1 MQGSKVFIVED
12 DPHLQFF
19 YKQIITLNGFELVGI
34 AGNGG
39 EAISMFKS
47 FIEKPDVIIMDH
59 RMPVKNGIDTSKEL
73 LEIDKNLK
81 IVFSSADASVRE
93 EALSLGVSD
102 FIDKPFTIEK
112 ILDLIQ
118 KVFISKES

>member
-1 MQGSKVFIVED
+1 MQGIKVFVVED

-19 YKQIITLNGFELVGI
+19 YRQIITLNGFELVGI

-47 FIEKPDVIIMDH
+47 FTEKPDVIIMDH

-73 LEIDKNLK
+73 LEIDKNIK
-81 IVFSSADASVRE
+81 IIFSSADASVRQ
-93 EALSLGVSD
+93 EASSLGVTD
-102 FIDKPFTIEK
+102 FIDKPFTIEQ

-118 KVFISKES
+118 KVVISKKS